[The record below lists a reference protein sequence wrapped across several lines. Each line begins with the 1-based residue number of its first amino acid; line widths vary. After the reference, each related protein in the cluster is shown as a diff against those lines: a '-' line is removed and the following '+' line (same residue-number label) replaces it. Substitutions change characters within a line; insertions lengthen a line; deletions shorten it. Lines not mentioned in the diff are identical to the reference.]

1 MKSCHVTLCYIV
13 VLRRNYFYYSYWI
26 EKLYGRVIGCA
37 VTFVQLALVLAT
49 LGTPVLEP
57 NLNPRL
63 AQTESLAKFFPH
75 ERVRVMGLVEQS
87 FQLGQLFQGEIR
99 SRSSLFPVSVP
110 VVPAI
115 RPWKKIF
122 QRDDFSEK
130 GKIRNLWIGLF
141 LIFQFY
147 FSSFPFQEWVRLFFY
162 TRIFKSRERSRGNS
176 KFNHRIIVHRSFP
189 RRSDRRHQHKFLPF
203 YEDLIQITRREEV
216 SISRHQR
223 DVSSE
228 YDLHLSSWKTLKNSS
243 SSPD

>member
-122 QRDDFSEK
+122 QILMILLRK
-130 GKIRNLWIGLF
+130 RK
-141 LIFQFY
+141 
-147 FSSFPFQEWVRLFFY
+147 
-162 TRIFKSRERSRGNS
+162 NS
-176 KFNHRIIVHRSFP
+176 KFMNRSFFNFSILLFFFSVP
-189 RRSDRRHQHKFLPF
+189 GMSQTFLLH
-203 YEDLIQITRREEV
+203 EDL
-216 SISRHQR
+216 
-223 DVSSE
+223 
-228 YDLHLSSWKTLKNSS
+228 
-243 SSPD
+243 